1 MALRR
6 FAQEN
11 YASGSPKAPDQNSP
25 SISSRRKPRLSYGIH
40 RSPADT
46 PSISSSIP
54 FDWDAARSRAPPPY
68 ATPLKQKSRQSIA
81 VGTPAAPQRK
91 AVVRKKSFFQKQDI
105 PSTIAFHV
113 AIFPDNLPLPSPKTS
128 ARGLAAG
135 LHVLNIFMHAS
146 YEAEYNWNDAS
157 DRSSSWFN
165 WTTPVALLLIVFSI
179 YNVYKVYSRRKIYK
193 FHRRTE
199 PLASPHAK
207 FVVTDVDLE
216 PLPQPSA
223 ARRALSTAAYAFSA
237 SWRFLLGFNPPAR
250 PSPPR
255 IKTSRV
261 QELEMWDPNEF
272 DLELF
277 TWYSPVHAL
286 IWFFMGSTSWLLA
299 IVVMLLMSA
308 QLNGLVRMYTL
319 LLKDRL
325 ILSAESMK
333 EYNDIFVNPRLNP
346 IRHDVAVM
354 THQSEVVNVWED

>member
-1 MALRR
+1 MSLRR

-11 YASGSPKAPDQNSP
+11 YASGSPRTPDPNSP
-25 SISSRRKPRLSYGIH
+25 SVATRRKPRISYGIH

-46 PSISSSIP
+46 PSVSSSIP

-68 ATPLKQKSRQSIA
+68 ATPLKIR
-81 VGTPAAPQRK
+81 
-91 AVVRKKSFFQKQDI
+91 DL
-105 PSTIAFHV
+105 PSTIAFHI
-113 AIFPDNLPLPSPKTS
+113 AIFPDNLPLPSSKIC
-128 ARGLAAG
+128 ARAIAAA
-135 LHVLNIFMHAS
+135 LHVFNLCMHAS
-146 YEAEYNWNDAS
+146 YEAEYNWDDAS
-157 DRSSSWFN
+157 SSRRSSWFD
-165 WTTPVALLLIVFSI
+165 WTTPLALLLILFSL
-179 YNVYKVYSRRKIYK
+179 YNTYKVYSRRKTYK

-223 ARRALSTAAYAFSA
+223 AQRAWSAAVYAFSA

-261 QELEMWDPNEF
+261 QELEMWDPNELE
-272 DLELF
+272 LELF

-286 IWFFMGSTSWLLA
+286 IWFFMGYINWLLA
-299 IVVMLLMSA
+299 IVLMFLISV
-308 QLNGLVRMYTL
+308 QLNALVSMYTL

-333 EYNDIFVNPRLNP
+333 EYNDIFVTPRLNP
-346 IRHDVAVM
+346 IRRDVAVM
-354 THQSEVVNVWED
+354 THQSEIVNVWED